1 MFLHKVILINGVYD
15 IICGLTIL
23 EKMDIEMVKNLH
35 KKMFKNK
42 IFFDKKTD
50 QSTLNK
56 NLLGFFI
63 LSHGVIRFSSSFLC
77 LNNNFIITNC
87 LNKPVN
93 LNLNQEINIILIMSY
108 MLESMFCLNEMLY
121 YNNIYIDKAFYVSYS
136 SILLAILIAG
146 YT

>member
-1 MFLHKVILINGVYD
+1 MDKINLNEILD
-15 IICGLTIL
+15 RKIIV
-23 EKMDIEMVKNLH
+23 E
-35 KKMFKNK
+35 
-42 IFFDKKTD
+42 
-50 QSTLNK
+50 Q
-56 NLLGFFI
+56 
-63 LSHGVIRFSSSFLC
+63 
-77 LNNNFIITNC
+77 ITNC